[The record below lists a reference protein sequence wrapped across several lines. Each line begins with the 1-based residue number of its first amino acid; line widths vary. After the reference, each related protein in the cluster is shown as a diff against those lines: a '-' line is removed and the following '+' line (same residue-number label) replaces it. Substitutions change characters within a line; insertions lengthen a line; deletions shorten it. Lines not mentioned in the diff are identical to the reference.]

1 MKKIACLL
9 LVVLL
14 TAGAVFAKGTT
25 ESTQNATINQNITM
39 YVTVKAGGALDVR
52 ARIIADYLSKELGVN
67 VSVANIPG
75 AGGLTCATQML
86 TNPSGPYD
94 LMFTAASTFTAGP
107 VFESSC
113 IYTIDDFKVLAPIDV
128 EEFGLYTAP
137 SRTGFKTF
145 EDVIQFGTNKE
156 LIFGCG
162 GIANITYLY
171 QAALYKALGISYNTL
186 IHNGGIEGITN
197 CMGGHN
203 MITMCGLET
212 ARPYVENGDIV
223 PVLTFCDVDYTGYQG
238 YSVPSVLKYVN
249 NTENVYRSLM
259 EVVCLSKVD
268 DAHYAILKAAID
280 RCLANSDCVAE
291 LKKVGL
297 NYIPEMTAEETTQ
310 HIKDEYDTLQKFVQ
324 QLVK

>member
-1 MKKIACLL
+1 MRKILSVL

-14 TAGAVFAKGTT
+14 VTSAVFAQGKT
-25 ESTQNATINQNITM
+25 ETSQDAKINQNISM

-52 ARIIADYLSKELGVN
+52 ARIIADYLSKELGV
-67 VSVANIPG
+67 SVTVVNLPG

-107 VFESSC
+107 VFEPSC
-113 IYTIDDFKVLAPIDV
+113 IYTIDDFRVIAPVDV
-128 EEFGLYTAP
+128 EEFGLFVTP
-137 SRTGFKTF
+137 SRTGFNTFDDVLNFGKT
-145 EDVIQFGTNKE
+145 KE

-171 QAALYKALGISYNTL
+171 QAALYKELGMKYNTL

-197 CMGGHN
+197 SMGGHN

-212 ARPYVENGDIV
+212 ARPYVESGDIV
-223 PVLTFCDVDYTGYQG
+223 PVLTFCDIDYTGYAG
-238 YSVPSVLKYVN
+238 YTVPSVLNYVDN
-249 NTENVYRSLM
+249 MENVYRSLM
-259 EVVCLSKVD
+259 EVVCLSSVD
-268 DAHYAILKAAID
+268 DAHYAILKTALD
-280 RCLANSDCVAE
+280 NCLANPACVAE

-297 NYIPEMTAEETTQ
+297 NYIPEMTAEEATQ
-310 HIKDEYDTLQKFVQ
+310 HIKDEYVTLEKFVQ
-324 QLVK
+324 QLIK

>member
-1 MKKIACLL
+1 MRKIVCIV
-9 LVVLL
+9 LVAFLA
-14 TAGAVFAKGTT
+14 AGVAFAQGSVEK
-25 ESTQNATINQNITM
+25 SQNATIDQDITM

-52 ARIIADYLSKELGVN
+52 ARIIADYLSKELGVGVTVVN
-67 VSVANIPG
+67 LPG

-86 TNPSGPYD
+86 TNPSGPFD

-107 VFESSC
+107 VFEPSC
-113 IYTIDDFKVLAPIDV
+113 IYTIDDFKVLAPVDV
-128 EEFGLYTAP
+128 EEFGLYVVP

-145 EDVIQFGTNKE
+145 DDVVSFGKNKE

-162 GIANITYLY
+162 GIANVTYLY
-171 QAALYKALGISYNTL
+171 QAALYKTLGVGYNTL

-223 PVLTFCDVDYTGYQG
+223 PVLTFCDVDYTGYKG
-238 YSVPSVLKYVN
+238 YTVPSVLKYVD

-259 EVVCLSKVD
+259 EVVCLSKLD
-268 DAHYAILKAAID
+268 DAHYAILKAAVD
-280 RCLANSDCVAE
+280 KCLANPDCVAE

-297 NYIPEMTAEETTQ
+297 NYIPEMTVEEATQ